1 MDIYVINDI
10 CPYKVVI
17 DKNYISKN
25 ILITTID
32 KLLDRER
39 KEEEELVRK
48 EEEFKNKINQGRKI
62 LHPL

>member
-1 MDIYVINDI
+1 MDIHVINNKY
-10 CPYKVVI
+10 PYNTI
-17 DKNYISKN
+17 NKNYISKN
-25 ILITTID
+25 ILISTID